1 MKNSETS
8 RRMSEVLSQTL
19 DFKLPC
25 LLDFH
30 SLSCHALNSYSHLQH
45 ELSVSCHG
53 FTETV

>member
-1 MKNSETS
+1 
-8 RRMSEVLSQTL
+8 MSEVLFQTL
-19 DFKLPC
+19 DFKLSC
-25 LLDFH
+25 LPDFH